1 MAAQRTRLESACTG
15 PDAIL
20 YAIFTRRVRYSI
32 GMNKSP
38 LIGYACAAAA
48 ALLCTLIGFAME
60 PRFDI
65 VNIAMVYLLAVVVMA
80 LTFSRGAAIASSVL
94 CVGAFDFVFVPP
106 RGTFTVDDV
115 QYLLT
120 FAIMLSVALIISGL
134 MNNRRRQAQAQAA
147 LAVEAE
153 TERIRSTLLAS
164 ISHDLRTPLAV
175 MTGASSSLA
184 ENGER
189 LAPAERIAL
198 ANSIYTQARDM
209 SEQVA
214 KVLQMTRLETGAI
227 KLDRDWIAVS
237 ETAGAVLSRLT
248 ERLAGHRLVVDIPG
262 DLPLLRADATLID
275 QALTNLIENAARHTP
290 AGTVV
295 QVRAQAHANEVV
307 ISVEDFGPGI
317 EDRDME
323 RVFEKFQRGAQ
334 SSGEGNVGGVG
345 LGLAIC
351 RSIVRL
357 HGGRVWA
364 EKVPGGGSAFRMAL
378 PREAAPN
385 APGEAGE

>member
-1 MAAQRTRLESACTG
+1 
-15 PDAIL
+15 
-20 YAIFTRRVRYSI
+20 
-32 GMNKSP
+32 MNKSP

-94 CVGAFDFVFVPP
+94 CVAAFDFVFVPP

-198 ANSIYTQARDM
+198 ATSIYTQARDM

-295 QVRAQAHANEVV
+295 QVRAQAHENEVV